1 MDVKGRE
8 ERVHLVRLE
17 VDSSE
22 YKGIQERFMKSV
34 MAQKVRITVNEL
46 NLVTLSIQPRLSV

>member
-17 VDSSE
+17 VDSPE